1 MPSRKA
7 ALKDLHQS
15 KKKTQRNIIFKK
27 LLKKAEK
34 KISALISKK
43 DVEKIKTE
51 INNFF
56 SQVDKAVS
64 RKILHKNTAAR
75 KKSRVMKKIK
85 KISS

>member
-7 ALKDLHQS
+7 AIKDLHQS
-15 KKKTQRNIIFKK
+15 KKKTQRNLVFKK
-27 LLKKAEK
+27 QLKKAEK
-34 KISALISKK
+34 KISALILKK
-43 DVEKIKTE
+43 DLEKIKTE
-51 INNFF
+51 INSFF

-75 KKSRVMKKIK
+75 KKSRTMKKIK

>member
-85 KISS
+85 KISP

>member
-15 KKKTQRNIIFKK
+15 KKKTQRNITFKK